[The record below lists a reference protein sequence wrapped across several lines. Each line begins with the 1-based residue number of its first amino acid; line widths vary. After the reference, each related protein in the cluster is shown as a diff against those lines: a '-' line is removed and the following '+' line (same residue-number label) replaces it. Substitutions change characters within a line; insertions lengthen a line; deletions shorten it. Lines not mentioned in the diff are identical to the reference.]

1 MSPMELQAALQGFL
15 VQLRADGR
23 SEHTVRQYER
33 HGRALL
39 AWLTAAAI
47 GTDLGDL
54 TPDVV
59 ARFFASDAVR
69 STCHGG
75 ARKAVSANAMRT
87 SIRCLCSHLHESGLL
102 ATNPARLLRRARC
115 APPPP
120 KALHPDE
127 QQRLLDVLAAA
138 EGVEAARDRML
149 VELLLGTGIRIG
161 SALALDVPDI
171 DFAHGEIALRQTKG
185 DRPTTALLPAAVSKT
200 LQTFLGDRR
209 DGPVFLAGDR
219 RVSMR
224 HTQRRLAA
232 WLRKAGIRGR
242 SAHSL
247 RHSYAMGIYGRTGDL
262 LVTQAAMGHASIAS
276 TVVYARADR
285 ARVRAAVGA

>member
-1 MSPMELQAALQGFL
+1 MQLQDALQGFL

-33 HGRALL
+33 HGRALA
-39 AWLTAAAI
+39 AWLADAGM

-54 TPDVV
+54 TPEVL

-69 STCHGG
+69 TTCHGG
-75 ARKAVSANAMRT
+75 ARTAVSANAMRT
-87 SIRCLCSHLHESGLL
+87 SIRCLFAHLHQSGLL
-102 ATNPARLLRRARC
+102 PANPARLLRRARC

-120 KALHPDE
+120 KALHADE
-127 QQRLLDVLAAA
+127 QQRLLEVLAAA
-138 EGVEAARDRML
+138 DGPEAARDRML

-161 SALALDVPDI
+161 SALALDIADI
-171 DFAHGEIALRQTKG
+171 DFDHGEIALRRTKG
-185 DRPTTALLPAAVSKT
+185 DRPTTALLPTAVAEK
-200 LQTFLGDRR
+200 LRAFLGDRR

-232 WLRKAGIRGR
+232 WLQKAGIRGR

-247 RHSYAMGIYGRTGDL
+247 RHSYAMKVYRSTGDIL
-262 LVTQAAMGHASIAS
+262 LTQAALGHASIAS
-276 TVVYARADR
+276 TVVYAKAGR

>member
-1 MSPMELQAALQGFL
+1 MQLQAALQGFL

-23 SEHTVRQYER
+23 SPHTIGQYRR
-33 HGRALL
+33 HGTAL
-39 AWLTAAAI
+39 ATWLTEAGI
-47 GTDLGDL
+47 GTDLGNL
-54 TPDVV
+54 TPEVL
-59 ARFFASDAVR
+59 ARFFASDAAR
-69 STCHGG
+69 SSCRGG
-75 ARKAVSANAMRT
+75 PKTAVTLNAMRT
-87 SIRCLCSHLHESGLL
+87 SIRCFCTHLHQSGLL
-102 ATNPARLLRRARC
+102 PANPARLLRRARC

-138 EGVEAARDRML
+138 TGPEAARDQML
-149 VELLLGTGIRIG
+149 VQLLLYTGIRIG
-161 SALALDVPDI
+161 SALALDVPDV
-171 DFAHGEIALRQTKG
+171 DLAHGDIALHTTKG
-185 DRPTTALLPAAVSKT
+185 DRPTTAILPTAVADK
-200 LQTFLGDRR
+200 LRMFLGGRA
-209 DGPVFLAGDR
+209 DGPVFLAADR

-247 RHSYAMGIYGRTGDL
+247 RHSYAMRIYGSTGDIL
-262 LVTQAAMGHASIAS
+262 LTQAAMGHASIAS
-276 TVVYARADR
+276 TVVYAKADR

>member
-1 MSPMELQAALQGFL
+1 MQLQEALGQFQ
-15 VQLRADGR
+15 VQLTADGR
-23 SEHTVRQYER
+23 SPHTVRQYQR
-33 HGRALL
+33 HGRALI
-39 AWLTAAAI
+39 AWLTEAGI

-54 TPDVV
+54 TPEVL

-69 STCHGG
+69 TTCHGG
-75 ARKAVSANAMRT
+75 ARTAVSANAMRT
-87 SIRCLCSHLHESGLL
+87 SIRCFFSHLHESGFVP
-102 ATNPARLLRRARC
+102 ANPARLLRRARC

-127 QQRLLDVLAAA
+127 QQRLLAVLAAA
-138 EGVEAARDRML
+138 DGPEAARDRML
-149 VELLLGTGIRIG
+149 VELLLGTGVRIG
-161 SALALDVPDI
+161 SALAMDVLDI
-171 DFAHGEIALRQTKG
+171 DFEHGELTLRTTKG
-185 DRPTTALLPAAVSKT
+185 DRPTTALLPTAVAEK
-200 LQTFLGDRR
+200 LRVFLGDRR

-224 HTQRRLAA
+224 HVQRRLSA
-232 WLRKAGIRGR
+232 WLQKAGIRGR
-242 SAHSL
+242 SAHSM